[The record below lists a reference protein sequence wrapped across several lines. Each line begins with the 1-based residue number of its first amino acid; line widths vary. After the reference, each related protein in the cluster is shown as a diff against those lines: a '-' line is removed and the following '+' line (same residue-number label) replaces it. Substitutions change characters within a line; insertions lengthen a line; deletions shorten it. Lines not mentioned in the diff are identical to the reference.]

1 MIYLV
6 VSATFF
12 LAIHLLIAGT
22 GARDWL
28 IAAFGETFYLLAFSI
43 ASVGGIAWLV
53 ASYNGALVGDTW
65 LVWDFGPGVRHM
77 GGLVMFI
84 AVLFA
89 VMGLLTPN
97 PTAVGG
103 GEALKSDDPARGMV
117 RVTRHPFL
125 WGAAIWAGFH
135 LVANGDAASIVFF
148 GTFLVLSVLGTV
160 SIDSKR
166 RRAYGEAWG
175 RFATKTSN
183 IPFGAIM
190 THRNSA
196 NFGEIGLWRLMMAA
210 AVFIAILLF
219 HSRLFGVSPFPG
231 GWVPF

>member
-12 LAIHLLIAGT
+12 MAIHLLIAGT
-22 GARDWL
+22 TVRDRL
-28 IAAFGETFYLLAFSI
+28 IDAFGETFYLLAFSGL
-43 ASVGGIAWLV
+43 SVAGIVWLV
-53 ASYNGALVGDTW
+53 ASYNHAAIEDTW
-65 LVWDFGPGVRHM
+65 LVWDFGPGVRHL
-77 GGLVMFI
+77 GGLIMLV
-84 AVLFA
+84 ASLFA

-103 GEALKSDDPARGMV
+103 GEVLKSDDPARGMV
-117 RVTRHPFL
+117 RITRHPFL

-148 GTFLVLSVLGTV
+148 GTFLVLSILGTV

-166 RRAYGEAWG
+166 RRGYGEAWA
-175 RFATKTSN
+175 RFSAKTSN
-183 IPFGAIM
+183 IPFGAII
-190 THRNSA
+190 TRRNSL
-196 NFGEIGLWRLMMAA
+196 NLEEIGLWRLAA
-210 AVFIAILLF
+210 ATAVFLAILLS
-219 HSRLFGVSPFPG
+219 HAWLFGVSPFPG